1 MDSLFIDTNLTY
13 DPNTNLVNQ
22 PLKITNESQ
31 D

>member
-1 MDSLFIDTNLTY
+1 MDSLYIDTNLTY

-22 PLKITNESQ
+22 PLKITNKSK